1 MYTDG
6 VSIYLSVYIVYTHLN
21 KSKLLL
27 ESIEVDICVL
37 DYLSHCCHTSVTPL
51 FWAV

>member
-6 VSIYLSVYIVYTHLN
+6 VSIYLSVYIVYTHSN

-27 ESIEVDICVL
+27 ESIEVSTCAL
-37 DYLSHCCHTSVTPL
+37 GYLSHCCHTSVKQL
-51 FWAV
+51 FGAV

>member
-1 MYTDG
+1 MHTDG

-27 ESIEVDICVL
+27 ESIEVDICAL
-37 DYLSHCCHTSVTPL
+37 DYLSNTCHTSVTPI
-51 FWAV
+51 FGAV